1 MATKAE
7 KKAAQEYQE
16 FLNGLMAQHGV
27 PNPEAELVVEHG
39 EPLKAEE
46 LDDSPQM
53 VMFRAQGILRS
64 MDCPTEIR
72 LTRICKNEDCGD
84 VFATNYA
91 SVAYCSTVCCEYSLK
106 KHFGLAWKPNSRI
119 KKERWEIRTEPE
131 IISMRALQA
140 MKMIVDRVE
149 SDLGYP
155 IPIEQEAFSRVPSG
169 LLKETKSPAASEL
182 PLVSEPLPVL
192 PQVSDSPKIPAPLE
206 YSFEEEDDLLGALFA
221 SSD

>member
-7 KKAAQEYQE
+7 KKAQEEYNV
-16 FLNGLMAQHGV
+16 FLQSLLKTHGV
-27 PNPEAELVVEHG
+27 PNPEADLVVEHG
-39 EPLKAEE
+39 EPVSSEE

-84 VFATNYA
+84 IFATNYA
-91 SVAYCSTVCCEYSLK
+91 SVAYCSTLCCEYHLK
-106 KHFGLAWKPNSRI
+106 KHFGLAWKPNARI
-119 KKERWEIRTEPE
+119 KRERWEIRTEPE

-155 IPIEQEAFSRVPSG
+155 IPIEPEAFSQVPSG
-169 LLKETKSPAASEL
+169 LLKESQSPSVSEL
-182 PLVSEPLPVL
+182 PLASESLPVPL
-192 PQVSDSPKIPAPLE
+192 SDTPKSPVPLVH
-206 YSFEEEDDLLGALFA
+206 SFAEEDDLLASLFA
-221 SSD
+221 DVD

>member
-1 MATKAE
+1 MASKAE
-7 KKAAQEYQE
+7 KEAAKEYQA
-16 FLNGLMAQHGV
+16 FLDGLLKSHGV
-27 PNPEAELVVEHG
+27 PSPEKDLVVEHG
-39 EPLKAEE
+39 EPVRSEE

-91 SVAYCSTVCCEYSLK
+91 SVAYCSTLCCEYHLK
-106 KHFGLAWKPNSRI
+106 KHFGLAWKPNARI
-119 KKERWEIRTEPE
+119 KRERWEIRTEPE

-155 IPIEQEAFSRVPSG
+155 IPIEPEAFSQVPSG
-169 LLKETKSPAASEL
+169 LLKKETPLSSASEL
-182 PLVSEPLPVL
+182 PEASEVPLPVSGNPRIL
-192 PQVSDSPKIPAPLE
+192 APSV

>member
-7 KKAAQEYQE
+7 KKAAQEYQA
-16 FLNGLMAQHGV
+16 FLDGLLKEHGV
-27 PNPEAELVVEHG
+27 PNPEADLVVEHG
-39 EPLKAEE
+39 EPLTPDE

-84 VFATNYA
+84 IFATNYA
-91 SVAYCSTVCCEYSLK
+91 SVAYCSTLCCEYHLK

-169 LLKETKSPAASEL
+169 LLKESQSPSVSEP
-182 PLVSEPLPVL
+182 PLVSEVL
-192 PQVSDSPKIPAPLE
+192 PPISDSPKIPVPSG
-206 YSFEEEDDLLGALFA
+206 YSFEEEDDLLEALFA